1 MRVSQNGQR
10 SPGSFTDLT
19 VTVRDRITGSF
30 DDVTVRSFVPDPLPD
45 TVSLSPEVV
54 RLSEE
59 ATHQL
64 GTLNAEARRSPFG
77 DRLVWPFV
85 RLEAVSSSRI
95 EGTASSFEDLM
106 RFEQQTMFDEDARG
120 RHDEAEVLAY
130 VRALEYIWKQPR
142 DRQITLSYIREIHQI
157 LMEPSNELITDPGRF
172 RRRAVFIGGNTIQQA
187 TFVPPPPA
195 MVPDLMADLETTIRH
210 NRTIP
215 RLAMVAM
222 AHYQFETIHPFND
235 GNGRTGRLLM
245 LLQLRNV
252 GLLEVPALHISRAI
266 ESTRQIYIDLL
277 TAVRNHGVWEQL
289 IAYIVDA
296 IAQEAS
302 RSIQEIASMTALY
315 HAWLPVLAGSRS
327 DLGQRAIV
335 SIITE
340 PVFSTSSLAA
350 RLDIQFNSAKRLINL
365 LERAGVVRQ
374 ISEGNRNRRYSAPAV
389 LQIYDR

>member
-1 MRVSQNGQR
+1 MRVSPNGQR

-130 VRALEYIWKQPR
+130 VRALEYIWTQPR

-172 RRRAVFIGGNTIQQA
+172 RRRAVYIGGSSIKQA
-187 TFVPPPPA
+187 SFVPPPPA
-195 MVPDLMADLETTIRH
+195 LVPSLLADLETTIAR
-210 NRTIP
+210 NRNIP
-215 RLAMVAM
+215 RLALIAM
-222 AHYQFETIHPFND
+222 THYQFETIHPFND

-245 LLQLRNV
+245 LLQLRKS
-252 GLLEVPALHISRAI
+252 GLLDVPPLHISRAI
-266 ESTRQIYIDLL
+266 ESSKQTYIDML
-277 TAVRNHGVWEQL
+277 TSVRRNGAWDDL
-289 IAYIVDA
+289 IAYLVDA
-296 IAQEAS
+296 FAVEAG
-302 RSIQEIASMTALY
+302 RSVREISEMTELFE
-315 HAWLPVLAGSRS
+315 AWLPILRS
-327 DLGQRAIV
+327 ARGDTGRNAIISV
-335 SIITE
+335 ITE
-340 PVFSTSSLAA
+340 PAFSISSLAR
-350 RLDIQFNSAKRLINL
+350 RLNIQFNSAKRLVQL
-365 LERAGVVRQ
+365 LEQAGVVQ
-374 ISEGNRNRRYSAPAV
+374 QSSEGSRNRRYIAPAV
-389 LQIYDR
+389 FQVYGR